1 MNIVASTVFCIRNKL
16 DPERPLAWVPT
27 PSLTNRPSV
36 IGKRRR
42 LRKSGSKSSN
52 LNYAT
57 PQQRHDGEADQV
69 LAQRK
74 QVIKAANPGRWSG
87 DIRNFGLP
95 ESVTLNPEKLPIVKE
110 LMT

>member
-1 MNIVASTVFCIRNKL
+1 MNIVASTVCIRNKL
-16 DPERPLAWVPT
+16 KPERPLAWVPT

-36 IGKRRR
+36 IGKRRQ
-42 LRKSGSKSSN
+42 LKKNGSKSTN
-52 LNYAT
+52 LNYVT

-87 DIRNFGLP
+87 DIQNFSLP